1 FASSYTLFT
10 YVDAR
15 ALLAGDAPVL
25 EALRTR
31 MTAQDRFYAVA
42 KNNRYGLTQKVAS
55 VAGLP
60 SIVDYEPQTS
70 RRFAE
75 LEVMMRLNRPMMSI
89 DDYNL
94 RFTRAPQNRRLLH
107 LLAARYLLVDPQA
120 EQLPAALLAS
130 LREVTRA
137 GGVVLYE
144 NPQAFPRAFY
154 VPTAVSEPDPARRV
168 EMLAA
173 GDLDLRRTVVL

>member
-1 FASSYTLFT
+1 GATVMWGVGGTRPPLPELCTVAALALLAALAPLPRAAGDGSLATAVAVAAGVAAFTIFASSYTLFT
-10 YVDAR
+10 HVDAR

-25 EALRTR
+25 EGLRTR
-31 MTAQDRFYAVA
+31 MPAQDRFYAVA
-42 KNNRYGLTQKVAS
+42 KTTRYGLTQKVAS

-94 RFTRAPQNRRLLH
+94 RFT
-107 LLAARYLLVDPQA
+107 
-120 EQLPAALLAS
+120 
-130 LREVTRA
+130 
-137 GGVVLYE
+137 
-144 NPQAFPRAFY
+144 
-154 VPTAVSEPDPARRV
+154 
-168 EMLAA
+168 
-173 GDLDLRRTVVL
+173 